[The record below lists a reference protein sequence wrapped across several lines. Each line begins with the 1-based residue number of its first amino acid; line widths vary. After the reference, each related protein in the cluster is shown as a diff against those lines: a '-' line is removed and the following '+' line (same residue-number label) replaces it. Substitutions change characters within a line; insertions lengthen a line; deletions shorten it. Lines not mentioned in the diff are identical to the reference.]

1 MHNKTVEQDEDIDK
15 ADKEL
20 GNEDAVNVFKVER
33 VKTAKINEWS
43 GTVLDPTEVSPPG
56 SITVMLERSRNY

>member
-1 MHNKTVEQDEDIDK
+1 MGSDSETDTIDNRSDSGLDAPSMHNKTVEQDEDIDK

-33 VKTAKINEWS
+33 VKTAKINE
-43 GTVLDPTEVSPPG
+43 
-56 SITVMLERSRNY
+56 